1 MTDLFVEPEAP
12 AATPPP
18 AVLAPDVVQTPWRHY
33 SAASL
38 RWRDHPELEPFMR
51 ATYQAHVAASGRRRA
66 FVEVLPGD
74 ALADLPHGGQLRR
87 EAVPALRRMLDD
99 ARSALAAARAAGD
112 PAAQATVDFG
122 VTSAYRSALQ
132 QYRLWNG
139 RFPRY
144 FAQTARERAS
154 QPGGATGEAAAR
166 WLAHWIGRWLGA
178 PGFSNHNDGRAVD
191 LMCRLTSGRRLAA
204 NRSDIPAWRS
214 TWLHRWLTEHAAAYG
229 FVPYLPEPWHWEYR
243 PASVGVLIHEVAASP
258 AAAPAGTAIRPAAYW
273 RSQLRFGLAGNSVR
287 PLVDGKAAL
296 RAIKEA
302 IETATGPTHFVYLLG
317 WWVDPWVHLAGPG
330 TCLLDLFAK
339 AGRRGVQIRVLMWDA
354 PSLIYPG
361 HSKLHDAGVTAL
373 NKIPNCHAQQDA
385 GGGLTSTKAHHQK
398 LVVVQGAQ
406 GLIALAGGVDVNADR
421 LWDRLPPPAT
431 AYRPD
436 RPNAGWNGA
445 SASGSGPKGEE
456 GIPFHDV
463 HARLSG
469 PTAVPLL
476 RVFLRRWWARSGSR
490 DIDRRDPLRGRFDQP
505 TPPVTGHDYVRVG
518 ETFHGVL
525 TSPDGRTVSSRMVTV
540 QDIWL
545 RSILGAKRFIYLED
559 QYLISDCAARA
570 IREVMARSTVNHVTI
585 VIPPSE
591 ITDLP
596 GVWRRRKA
604 FIDRIVTGN
613 PHGGKLHV
621 YTRAKVTAGT
631 CARKGYPHLYV
642 HAKMAVIDDEL
653 MLIGSANCNNRGWE
667 TDSELVVA
675 TFQDATGQASVAGRL
690 RMQLWAHHL
699 GVDRGAVADPI
710 ASRKLWDGAPNRN
723 VCRYDPRAH
732 TDPWASDRPDG
743 IIDPSD
749 RRPGDP
755 CETLLRAHRGS

>member
-243 PASVGVLIHEVAASP
+243 PASVGVLTREVAASP

-361 HSKLHDAGVTAL
+361 HSKLHDAAVTAL

-421 LWDRLPPPAT
+421 L
-431 AYRPD
+431 
-436 RPNAGWNGA
+436 
-445 SASGSGPKGEE
+445 
-456 GIPFHDV
+456 
-463 HARLSG
+463 
-469 PTAVPLL
+469 
-476 RVFLRRWWARSGSR
+476 
-490 DIDRRDPLRGRFDQP
+490 
-505 TPPVTGHDYVRVG
+505 
-518 ETFHGVL
+518 
-525 TSPDGRTVSSRMVTV
+525 
-540 QDIWL
+540 
-545 RSILGAKRFIYLED
+545 
-559 QYLISDCAARA
+559 
-570 IREVMARSTVNHVTI
+570 
-585 VIPPSE
+585 
-591 ITDLP
+591 
-596 GVWRRRKA
+596 
-604 FIDRIVTGN
+604 
-613 PHGGKLHV
+613 
-621 YTRAKVTAGT
+621 
-631 CARKGYPHLYV
+631 
-642 HAKMAVIDDEL
+642 
-653 MLIGSANCNNRGWE
+653 
-667 TDSELVVA
+667 
-675 TFQDATGQASVAGRL
+675 
-690 RMQLWAHHL
+690 
-699 GVDRGAVADPI
+699 
-710 ASRKLWDGAPNRN
+710 
-723 VCRYDPRAH
+723 
-732 TDPWASDRPDG
+732 
-743 IIDPSD
+743 
-749 RRPGDP
+749 
-755 CETLLRAHRGS
+755 